1 MANLVDEAAPQFKLP
16 DHEKHHF
23 EIDEAGNQPYA
34 SPLLSHIYIYMVFV
48 QKKVVL
54 LNTAIQYFFT
64 DKY

>member
-34 SPLLSHIYIYMVFV
+34 SPLLSHIYIYIYIYMVFV
-48 QKKVVL
+48 QKKL
-54 LNTAIQYFFT
+54 FC
-64 DKY
+64 

>member
-34 SPLLSHIYIYMVFV
+34 SPILSHIYIYGFCSE
-48 QKKVVL
+48 KVVL